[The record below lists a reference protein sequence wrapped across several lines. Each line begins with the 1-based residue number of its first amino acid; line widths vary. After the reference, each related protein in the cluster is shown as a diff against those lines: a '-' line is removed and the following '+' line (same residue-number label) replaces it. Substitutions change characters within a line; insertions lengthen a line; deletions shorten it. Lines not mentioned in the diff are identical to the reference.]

1 MHPHDVGDFRSDVGI
16 SITESEKM
24 TDLNDER
31 IAYAESVASSLGGRD
46 DAVPYA
52 LLAIAEALNNVAEA
66 LRPRRD
72 SDMLRGMSA
81 EQVRA
86 WGEAVTGRGETS

>member
-1 MHPHDVGDFRSDVGI
+1 MIDRTMAGHAAHAMDGDPQ
-16 SITESEKM
+16 
-24 TDLNDER
+24 
-31 IAYAESVASSLGGRD
+31 AW
-46 DAVPYA
+46 A

-66 LRPRRD
+66 LRPPRPRRD
-72 SDMLRGMSA
+72 SDMLRGMSP